1 MKAKLCIHT
10 PENQINRD
18 IYDGEEVTI
27 GRSPMCS
34 LPIRD
39 KKLSRIHAKIYYEQD
54 HFFIIDNNSTNG
66 TFVNTTKINI
76 PYALKNQ
83 DIIFMGDTKIQ
94 FLMNVVK
101 NELKEKENSVPQEF
115 DTYKLLEEVGAGGLG
130 VVYRALNTATNEI
143 VAIKILK
150 KEAAS
155 DQMMVRRFLKEARAC
170 ANLSHPAL
178 LKVYDIG
185 IVAERP
191 FLVSEY
197 VPGASVSALIR
208 KYGPFEPILALKII
222 KEIAGALAYSHKL
235 GIIHRDIKPSNIL
248 AVLKPLKVKLID
260 MGMVK
265 LLNESGFTIVGD
277 TLGTPRY
284 MPPEQIEDA
293 SAVNHKADIYS
304 LGATLYHMLAG
315 VPPYNDIRI
324 KQLGQL
330 LEYFV
335 SNPPEPIEKLAVIP
349 KEVVELVHIAMARNP
364 KDRFTDAKAFAQ
376 AIDKVLQKI

>member
-1 MKAKLCIHT
+1 
-10 PENQINRD
+10 
-18 IYDGEEVTI
+18 
-27 GRSPMCS
+27 MCS

-54 HFFIIDNNSTNG
+54 HFFILDNNSTNG

-101 NELKEKENSVPQEF
+101 NELKEKDNAVPQEF
-115 DTYKLLEEVGAGGLG
+115 ESYKLLEEVGAGGLG
-130 VVYRALNTATNEI
+130 VVYRALNTSTNEI

-197 VPGASVSALIR
+197 VPGASISALIR

-335 SNPPEPIEKLAVIP
+335 SNPPEPIEKLAVLP
-349 KEVVELVHIAMARNP
+349 KEVIELVHIAMARNP